1 MRIAINTRFQ
11 GYSYQE
17 GFGYFTRS
25 LSQAL
30 IEQYPEDQFKLIF
43 DGETGAPNPAAN
55 VTEIVLKPAARHPVI
70 WKYWFDV
77 KLPFLLKRLKADV
90 FLSPDGFCSLR
101 TNIPQVVVV
110 HDLAYLHYPSFLP
123 AAQQFYYKFY
133 TPHFLRK
140 AKKIITVSAFS
151 KADIVR
157 HFPFTRDKIEVV
169 AISADSRFVPATE
182 AIKERVKEKY
192 TGGREYFLY
201 VGSIHPRKNLIQLLK
216 AFSSFKK
223 RQQTNMQLV
232 IAGRMAW
239 KNEGFQTALST
250 FKFRDDVKLTGYLP
264 IEDLVELMGSAYGV
278 INPSLWEGFG
288 LPVLEAMRCGVPVL
302 CSGNSAL
309 TETGGDAA
317 IYFDPLNADDITKQ
331 MALIFKDE
339 SLRAKMITKGLTQAA
354 GFSWEKS
361 GRRVREILSDAVKG
375 GSIP

>member
-11 GYSYQE
+11 GYPYQE

-30 IEQYPEDQFKLIF
+30 IEQYPEDQFNLIF
-43 DGETGAPNPAAN
+43 DGKTGASNPAAN
-55 VTEIVLKPAARHPVI
+55 VTEIVLKPAARHPLI
-70 WKYWFDV
+70 WKFWFDV

-101 TNIPQVVVV
+101 TDLPQVVVV
-110 HDLAYLHYPSFLP
+110 HDLAFLHYPSFLP
-123 AAQQFYYKFY
+123 ASQQFYYKLY
-133 TPHFLRK
+133 TPYFLRK
-140 AKKIITVSAFS
+140 AKKIITVSEFS

-157 HFPFTRDKIEVV
+157 HFPFTRDKTEVV
-169 AISADSRFVPATE
+169 AISADPRFIPATDE
-182 AIKERVKEKY
+182 IKERTKEKF

-239 KNEGFQTALST
+239 KNDAFQSALST
-250 FKFRDDVKLTGYLP
+250 FKFRDDVKLTGYLAV
-264 IEDLVELMGSAYGV
+264 EELVELMGSAYCV

-288 LPVLEAMRCGVPVL
+288 LPVLEAMQCGVPVL

-317 IYFDPLNADDITKQ
+317 LYFDPLNADDITKQ

-339 SLRAKMITKGLTQAA
+339 SLRNKMIGKGLTQAA

-361 GRRVREILSDAVKG
+361 AQRVREILSEAVNG